1 MTDLE
6 RLELLRAALAVAAAD
21 GEIVGCERGVL
32 EGLAARVGVG
42 RASFEAMLAAAV
54 RGEKPVPN
62 LLIRSPDK
70 ARIALELLVAEAR
83 LDGEITDEERE
94 LLVHLATR
102 LGITGDDF
110 QTVYQAGLAR
120 ADRLRQ
126 SRDATS

>member
-6 RLELLRAALAVAAAD
+6 KLELLRAAVAVAAAD
-21 GEIVGCERGVL
+21 GEILGCEKGVL

-42 RASFEAMLAAAV
+42 WASFEAMVSGAV
-54 RGEKPVPN
+54 RGDKPLPD
-62 LLIRSPDK
+62 LLIRSPEK
-70 ARIALELLVAEAR
+70 ARLAMELLVGEAR
-83 LDGEITDEERE
+83 LDGEISKEERE

-110 QTVYQAGLAR
+110 QAVYQAGLAR

-126 SRDATS
+126 SRDATA